1 MYTVGEPISAK
12 SDISIC
18 NTFTYFNQNM
28 EQIYTYQYLIS
39 PIMYTVGEP
48 ITVKA
53 DIPTCINDCVFHV
66 EGI

>member
-12 SDISIC
+12 SDISIF

-53 DIPTCINDCVFHV
+53 DIPTCIICV
-66 EGI
+66 